1 MVEQAA
7 DYLPI
12 IDFLDCPSNYVV
24 VTASAHGFGLS
35 PATGKV
41 VSDLVLCGETNID
54 IGGLGLG
61 RVADVS
67 PNGRQPCGWIPAPNG
82 SSSSRPLEGS
92 DAVRCGLVGQI
103 CRQTEPSASHGSVA
117 CDPDD
122 GRNSAEFDP
131 SPAT

>member
-41 VSDLVLCGETNID
+41 VSDLVLCGETNIE

-61 RVADVS
+61 AS
-67 PNGRQPCGWIPAPNG
+67 PTSAPTG
-82 SSSSRPLEGS
+82 ASSS
-92 DAVRCGLVGQI
+92 
-103 CRQTEPSASHGSVA
+103 ASYAARIYRLSGA
-117 CDPDD
+117 
-122 GRNSAEFDP
+122 
-131 SPAT
+131 